1 MRRPVIGITTYSR
14 SEANDFSLPAA
25 YVDVIQAA
33 GATAVLLPPQENPEP
48 LIEILDGLIFAGG
61 GDIDPARY
69 GSDRHHETIYLV
81 DPERDEFELKLAE
94 LILKSQLPTLGICRG
109 MQVLTVAS
117 GGDLIVHVPDAYG
130 DRVTHRLDHPRRPTP
145 HSVQA
150 DSSSRLASLLEAIE
164 FEIVS
169 WHHQAVKTVP
179 PNWKPAARAADG
191 LVEAI
196 EHQQHPWL
204 IAVQWHPELSPDDL
218 IQQRLFRSFVDACRS
233 S

>member
-1 MRRPVIGITTYSR
+1 MGRPVIGITTYSR
-14 SEANDFSLPAA
+14 SEANDFTLPAT
-25 YVDVIQAA
+25 YVDAIQAA
-33 GATAVLLPPQENPEP
+33 GGTAVLLPPQPNPEP
-48 LIEILDGLIFAGG
+48 LIEVLDGLIFAGG

-69 GSDRHHETIYLV
+69 GSLPNETVYLV
-81 DPERDEFELKLAE
+81 DADRDEFELKLAA

-109 MQVLTVAS
+109 MQILTVAS

-130 DRVTHRLDHPRRPTP
+130 GRIQHRLDHPRRPTP
-145 HSVQA
+145 HLVQA
-150 DSSSRLASLLEAIE
+150 SPNSRLSNLLEAIE

-169 WHHQAVKTVP
+169 WHHQAIKTVP
-179 PNWKPAARAADG
+179 PDWKPVAQAADG

-204 IAVQWHPELSPDDL
+204 IAVQWHPELSPDDPV
-218 IQQRLFRSFVDACRS
+218 QQQLFRSFVRACRS